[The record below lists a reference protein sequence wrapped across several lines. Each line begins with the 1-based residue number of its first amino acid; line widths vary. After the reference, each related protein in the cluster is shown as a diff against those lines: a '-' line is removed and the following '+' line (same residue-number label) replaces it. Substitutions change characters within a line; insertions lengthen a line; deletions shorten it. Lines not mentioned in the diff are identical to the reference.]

1 MEELSAEGVT
11 FPVELKYYIKGD
23 NQVAKDTADVLTQIF
38 SDYMGDDY
46 IKIVTKTYVSNLTN
60 EVRKPQL
67 ACLLASGWGADFADP
82 INFLGQE
89 TYGDPQAYY
98 SNNHSMINK
107 ATDKKLIA
115 DYKEFT
121 NLVNEAKVIYNDI
134 DARYAAFAKA
144 EAFFIEH
151 ALVVP
156 IYYNVAWQLTSI
168 NPYSQV
174 YSSYGMQA
182 YRYVNWETNSD
193 VYTTADV
200 EAMTTEYY
208 K

>member
-1 MEELSAEGVT
+1 
-11 FPVELKYYIKGD
+11 
-23 NQVAKDTADVLTQIF
+23 
-38 SDYMGDDY
+38 MGEDY
-46 IKIVTKTYVSNLTN
+46 IKFTTKTYVSNLTT

-67 ACLLASGWGADFADP
+67 ACLLIRGWGADFADP

-98 SNNHSMINK
+98 ANHHSMINK
-107 ATDKKLIA
+107 ATDEKLIA

-121 NLVNEAKVIYNDI
+121 RLVEEAKVIYDDI

-144 EAFFIEH
+144 EAFMIEH
-151 ALVVP
+151 ALVMPVF
-156 IYYNVAWQLTSI
+156 YNIVWQLTSI

-174 YSSYGMQA
+174 YSSYGMQG

-193 VYTTADV
+193 VYKTVEV
-200 EAMTTEYY
+200 EAFANEYN